1 VSVVG
6 EYRRILGDFVSA
18 VRASPTVP
26 AEHLAS
32 DFAAAEIERAGDV
45 SRAAE
50 TALRLLANVSPD
62 VIQGF
67 PGPAE
72 QARFVEMRDHLTA
85 ICRAIL
91 GRP

>member
-18 VRASPTVP
+18 LRASRTGS
-26 AEHLAS
+26 AERLAS
-32 DFAAAEIERAGDV
+32 ELAAAEIERAGDV

-50 TALRLLANVSPD
+50 TALRLLADVSPD
-62 VIQGF
+62 VLEGF
-67 PGPAE
+67 PGAAE
-72 QARFVEMRDHLTA
+72 HTRFVEMRKHLTA
-85 ICRAIL
+85 VCRAIL